1 MKDHKANTKHPNGLY
16 TSKVKEHMHSHD
28 HYYTDRN
35 ITILDKD
42 TNWLP
47 RGIRESL
54 QIRALNPSINADQGR
69 HKLPY
74 CYDGIIKDRLAPIS
88 KRKIQ
93 APKNTAN
100 QFRLPPPQTLVTGT
114 DTTTTQVM
122 SQTSNIPATTIQ
134 HPDAPPGSNTTQT
147 TPITTSQPP
156 PQPHRKRKCG
166 PFEED
171 TQNPGDPLP
180 KPKRQRPSTHNMTMR
195 RRAP

>member
-1 MKDHKANTKHPNGLY
+1 
-16 TSKVKEHMHSHD
+16 MHSHD
-28 HYYTDRN
+28 YYYTDRN

-54 QIRALNPSINADQGR
+54 QIRALNLSINADQGC
-69 HKLPY
+69 HKLPH

-100 QFRLPPPQTLVTGT
+100 QVWLPPPHTLGT
-114 DTTTTQVM
+114 DTDITTTLVL
-122 SQTSNIPATTIQ
+122 SQTPNTPATIMQ

-147 TPITTSQPP
+147 IPITTSQPP
-156 PQPHRKRKCG
+156 PQPHRKRKHS
-166 PFEED
+166 PSEED

-180 KPKRQRPSTHNMTMR
+180 EPKRQRPSTHNMTTR